1 MSTLDN
7 AEWEELLTKVK
18 HQGAAL
24 DADARRRT
32 MTVLAETLGATDIG
46 KDDRPS
52 GSAGRP
58 RKLRSFS
65 GSKDAESGVADF
77 ETWRLYARPLVED
90 RHLHESE
97 KKRLLVESLLRPV
110 WRLLHRW
117 TRMQAAKTSRIC
129 LRIIMVRSL
138 MGLKCILSSDPASKR
153 SRRLQ
158 LSTSNVFTYWPSRLP
173 SEMGWGR
180 RISHGRWSANSRMVV
195 RMRICLVGLA
205 YATCVRTTL
214 YFRLVICSFSC
225 VQRSPDVERRN
236 SVWKRGML
244 GQTCLRSR
252 RATWQQRW
260 HLFNRRLRPWLYN
273 CKVRQH
279 RGPRLWLLRWHLMHS
294 LALSL
299 HQCYSPINIKAMAQ
313 ALSVVK

>member
-1 MSTLDN
+1 
-7 AEWEELLTKVK
+7 
-18 HQGAAL
+18 
-24 DADARRRT
+24 

-65 GSKDAESGVADF
+65 GSKDAESGVVYF

-90 RHLHESE
+90 KHLHESE
-97 KKRLLVESLLRPV
+97 KKRLLVESLLRPA
-110 WRLLHRW
+110 LEIATSLDPD
-117 TRMQAAKTSRIC
+117 AAGRTSWIC

-138 MGLKCILSSDPASKR
+138 MGLKCIPSSDPVSKR

-158 LSTSNVFTYWPSRLP
+158 LDTSSVFTYWPSRLP
-173 SEMGWGR
+173 SERGWGR

-195 RMRICLVGLA
+195 RMRIYLVGLA
-205 YATCVRTTL
+205 YETCVRTTL
-214 YFRLVICSFSC
+214 YFRLASCSFSC

-236 SVWKRGML
+236 SVWKRGMP
-244 GQTCLRSR
+244 GRTCWRPR
-252 RATWQQRW
+252 RTTWQQRW

-273 CKVRQH
+273 CKVRPH
-279 RGPRLWLLRWHLMHS
+279 RGPRLWLLRRHLMHS

-299 HQCYSPINIKAMAQ
+299 HQCYRPISTKAMAQ

>member
-7 AEWEELLTKVK
+7 AEWEELLTKVRR
-18 HQGAAL
+18 QGAAL

-65 GSKDAESGVADF
+65 RSKDAESGVVDF
-77 ETWRLYARPLVED
+77 ETMPDPWWRTGICTSLIRNASSWRVSFVRPWRLP
-90 RHLHESE
+90 
-97 KKRLLVESLLRPV
+97 
-110 WRLLHRW
+110 HRW
-117 TRMQAAKTSRIC
+117 NRMQAAKTSWIC
-129 LRIIMVRSL
+129 LRTIMVRSL
-138 MGLKCILSSDPASKR
+138 VGLKCIPRSDPASKR

-195 RMRICLVGLA
+195 RMRIYLVGLA
-205 YATCVRTTL
+205 YETCVRTTL

-236 SVWKRGML
+236 SVWKRE
-244 GQTCLRSR
+244 
-252 RATWQQRW
+252 
-260 HLFNRRLRPWLYN
+260 
-273 CKVRQH
+273 
-279 RGPRLWLLRWHLMHS
+279 MHS

>member
-7 AEWEELLTKVK
+7 AEWEELLAKVK
-18 HQGAAL
+18 RQGAAL

-65 GSKDAESGVADF
+65 GSKDAESGVVDF

-97 KKRLLVESLLRPV
+97 KKRLLVESLLRPALEIATSLDPDASSEDILD
-110 WRLLHRW
+110 LLENHYGEVSDGFE
-117 TRMQAAKTSRIC
+117 MY
-129 LRIIMVRSL
+129 
-138 MGLKCILSSDPASKR
+138 SSDPASKR

-205 YATCVRTTL
+205 YETCVRTTL

-236 SVWKRGML
+236 SVWKREMP
-244 GQTCLRSR
+244 GQTCWRSR

-279 RGPRLWLLRWHLMHS
+279 RGPRLWLLRRHLMHS

>member
-1 MSTLDN
+1 MLSGRRCWQRWSVRAQLWMRMRGVGRWLCWRRPLAPPTLARMTD
-7 AEWEELLTKVK
+7 LVVR
-18 HQGAAL
+18 QGARENLGRFLGLRMQSRASSTSRL
-24 DADARRRT
+24 GVSMPDPWWRTGICTSLRRNASSWR
-32 MTVLAETLGATDIG
+32 VSFV
-46 KDDRPS
+46 RP
-52 GSAGRP
+52 
-58 RKLRSFS
+58 
-65 GSKDAESGVADF
+65 
-77 ETWRLYARPLVED
+77 
-90 RHLHESE
+90 
-97 KKRLLVESLLRPV
+97 

-117 TRMQAAKTSRIC
+117 TRMQAAKTSWIC

-205 YATCVRTTL
+205 YETCVRTTL

-236 SVWKRGML
+236 SVWKRGMP

-279 RGPRLWLLRWHLMHS
+279 RGPRLWLLHRHLMHS